1 MIEIHPQLFVGSEL
15 DYEMSKGRFGEGW
28 AVVHACKEPYH
39 RQALGYSGR
48 GAPNTHP
55 EYLIARRG
63 NRLILNLVDA
73 PDPAYIP
80 DEIMD
85 AAIEFIHSQLAGDQR
100 VLVHCNQGLSR
111 SPGIAMLFLA
121 THTDRVSRESFE
133 LAIASFRA
141 IYPPFSPAAGIAGW
155 LRQRWARGV
164 VRRSA

>member
-1 MIEIHPQLFVGSEL
+1 MIEVHQQLFVGSES
-15 DYEMSKGRFGEGW
+15 DYEMGRGSFGAGW

-39 RQALGYSGR
+39 RQAIGYSGR
-48 GAPNTHP
+48 AAAKTHP
-55 EYLIARRG
+55 EYLIAQRG
-63 NRLILNLVDA
+63 NRMILNLVDA

-85 AAIEFIHSQLAGDQR
+85 AAVEFIHSQLAAGQR
-100 VLVHCNQGLSR
+100 VLVHCDQGLSR

-141 IYPPFSPAAGIAGW
+141 IYPLFSPAAGIAGW
-155 LRQRWARGV
+155 LRLRWARGIPAP
-164 VRRSA
+164 SA